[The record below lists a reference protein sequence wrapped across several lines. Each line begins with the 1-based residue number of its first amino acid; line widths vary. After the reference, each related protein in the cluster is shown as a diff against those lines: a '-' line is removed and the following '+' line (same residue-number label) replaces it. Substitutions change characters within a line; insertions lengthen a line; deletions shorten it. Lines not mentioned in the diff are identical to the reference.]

1 MIYDDMCYIC
11 WYMMIYVIYVDICCY
26 IYICIYI
33 LICDDIC
40 YICWYV
46 LVYIQIDIC
55 WYMLITR
62 LCDSKCI
69 EMPSETCYYP
79 LHVLVTLISM
89 SWNLYVSWCWF
100 NSIPTK
106 PGLMRRCV
114 IAPRIH
120 MFENSCSN
128 QQLGLQ
134 EELIN
139 TTCQRMTAMSS
150 WRCVAC
156 VQFVMWAVFKTEN
169 GTPLYWLVHGLW

>member
-1 MIYDDMCYIC
+1 MLIYDDIW
-11 WYMMIYVIYVDICCY
+11 WYMLYMLIYVD
-26 IYICIYI
+26 
-33 LICDDIC
+33 
-40 YICWYV
+40 
-46 LVYIQIDIC
+46 VYTNR
-55 WYMLITR
+55 YMLIYV
-62 LCDSKCI
+62 DN
-69 EMPSETCYYP
+69 PSMWQQMHGNAQWNMLLSTPCYCNP
-79 LHVLVTLISM
+79 HFNVLKSI
-89 SWNLYVSWCWF
+89 YVSWFWF

-106 PGLMRRCV
+106 PGLMCRCV

-139 TTCQRMTAMSS
+139 ATCQRMTAMSS

-169 GTPLYWLVHGLW
+169 GTPLYWSVHGLW